1 MKNLIDKFIKRIDC
15 IRKIKLWNFIVAY
28 ILTQVISD
36 VMFICFHPFYGG
48 CIISFIITICIFLCR
63 YIYLK
68 KKDVVTATRNN
79 LTVAILGS
87 LFGSLLLLAAVL

>member
-1 MKNLIDKFIKRIDC
+1 MKKLIDKIIKRIDG

-48 CIISFIITICIFLCR
+48 CIISFILTICVFVCR

-68 KKDVVTATRNN
+68 KKDVVTATRSN

-87 LFGSLLLLAAVL
+87 LVASLVLLPIVL